1 MYWDILV
8 LYTEFLVKTFLKEYR
23 IDTIFLI
30 RGCFNP
36 VNSNTLSPI
45 MIYYEYHIKPLFCP
59 LRPPFP
65 PSRKSLKM
73 FAIKGLKLE
82 YLDQKYLFFMEFFL
96 SGIGGTT
103 PTHLIWKSERGFLCP
118 TTKGLAG
125 SPAITL

>member
-8 LYTEFLVKTFLKEYR
+8 LNTEFLVKTFLKEYR

-45 MIYYEYHIKPLFCP
+45 MIHYVYHIKSLFCP
-59 LRPPFP
+59 LRRPSP

-82 YLDQKYLFFMEFFL
+82 FFD
-96 SGIGGTT
+96 
-103 PTHLIWKSERGFLCP
+103 PK
-118 TTKGLAG
+118 
-125 SPAITL
+125 